1 MQRPAEQQG
10 SLPVPGPLGRV
21 GRFLLGLAAGAVFV
35 LVLLARLESP
45 PGERSPAP
53 LFLIAAAL
61 AVYMLPDVTAMT
73 FGRRWGRTPLVA
85 GLGLAAILGLVAYDR
100 FYAPPLAWYLFLLV
114 EVVFGLLALSLFLA
128 ALFAV
133 PGREM
138 RAVPYVIGQI
148 RRQPVTEF
156 T

>member
-10 SLPVPGPLGRV
+10 SLPLPGAFGRV
-21 GRFLLGLAAGAVFV
+21 GRFLLGLIASAVFV
-35 LVLLARLESP
+35 SVLLPRLESP
-45 PGERSPAP
+45 PGQRSPAP

-73 FGRRWGRTPLVA
+73 FGRRWGRTPLIT
-85 GLGLAAILGLVAYDR
+85 GLGLAVILAVVDLVAYDR
-100 FYAPPLAWYLFLLV
+100 IYAPPLAWYLFLLV

-133 PGREM
+133 PG
-138 RAVPYVIGQI
+138 
-148 RRQPVTEF
+148 
-156 T
+156 